1 VCFVCTGNICRS
13 PMAEVVQRHLVEAA
27 GLTERVEVSS
37 AGTGPWHEGEPMDPR
52 ARAALADAGFA
63 DHGHIAHQF
72 DPSGVGELDLVV
84 GLDRRH
90 RQTLES
96 LAGAQLEGRLV
107 LLRSFERAAG
117 GAVDVPDP
125 YYGDGADFARCLEMV
140 EAASR
145 GLLAA
150 LVDLL
155 TTPGS
160 TAGRPGPGL
169 AGPR

>member
-1 VCFVCTGNICRS
+1 
-13 PMAEVVQRHLVEAA
+13 MAEVVLRHLLETA
-27 GLTERVEVSS
+27 GLSERVEVSS

-72 DPSGVGELDLVV
+72 DPTRGADLDLVV

-90 RQTLES
+90 RQTIES

-107 LLRSFERAAG
+107 LLRSFERAG
-117 GAVDVPDP
+117 GGEVDVPDP
-125 YYGDGADFARCLEMV
+125 YYGDDADFARCLGLIET
-140 EAASR
+140 ASR
-145 GLLAA
+145 GLAA
-150 LVDLL
+150 SLVDLL
-155 TTPGS
+155 AAPGPE
-160 TAGRPGPGL
+160 APRPGPGL